1 MPSRMA
7 GKIAFDKE
15 NLPGQAFML
24 PAFVEEVAPEFVPVH
39 VK

>member
-7 GKIAFDKE
+7 GKITFDTE

-24 PAFVEEVAPEFVPVH
+24 PAFVEEVVPDFVPVH